1 MPIHSHHSPQSLKPE
16 WIAEPRQEERC
27 SIFVDDCFCD
37 RGSERHHALRQPRG
51 HAAAMKWK
59 ISNAGTFHGKEYKQK
74 SRPKK
79 KVGGS
84 PLFPPFFLFGRGVG
98 EGGLA

>member
-1 MPIHSHHSPQSLKPE
+1 MPIHSHHSPQSRKPE

-27 SIFVDDCFCD
+27 SIFGDDCFCD

-59 ISNAGTFHGKEYKQK
+59 ISNAGTFHGKDCNEKCKQK
-74 SRPKK
+74 KN
-79 KVGGS
+79 GAE
-84 PLFPPFFLFGRGVG
+84 PPFFPPLPFGKKGWGMRP
-98 EGGLA
+98 

>member
-51 HAAAMKWK
+51 DAAAMKWK
-59 ISNAGTFHGKEYKQK
+59 ISNAGTFHGKDCNEKCD
-74 SRPKK
+74 PKK
-79 KVGGS
+79 KWVEVPVLLPS
-84 PLFPPFFLFGRGVG
+84 SLLG
-98 EGGLA
+98 EGLGMRA